1 MKKYIII
8 NILEVIDIKKI
19 LCLTTFIICIIILL
33 SGCKK
38 SEEKPNIDDKISAEI
53 QYLDKEISGFIDI
66 ATGKNE
72 KNYDVQKEK
81 AKTGVSNKNTEDS
94 NSKGNSEEGSEQGS
108 QEDFNQ
114 NSKSSNQQNQSDED
128 EVTIMSM
135 KYNSSNKIEDSQW
148 DELKNSIE
156 KLYTSWTTIEN
167 DLNLKDNIQK
177 DNITNLNK
185 NFDNLLLYAIN
196 KDEKNFIKESIES
209 YANITNIAD
218 QVEYEKNKL
227 YKLQSKNKIFE
238 AYYNVQE
245 NDWISAKNNI
255 NLANSYLEKIGNEI
269 SQMKEGSIALVN
281 QITTVSKMRIFDP
294 RNLKGV
300 LSGISLAPEIMDK
313 INCKVKELY
322 TF

>member
-94 NSKGNSEEGSEQGS
+94 NSKGNSEESSEEGS
-108 QEDFNQ
+108 QEDSNQ
-114 NSKSSNQQNQSDED
+114 NSKSSNQQNQSDEY

-255 NLANSYLEKIGNEI
+255 NLANSYLEKIENLKNRVKVSLKNLSNSVDQNDETVFYIKYEDLINEI
-269 SQMKEGSIALVN
+269 NYIDV
-281 QITTVSKMRIFDP
+281 
-294 RNLKGV
+294 
-300 LSGISLAPEIMDK
+300 
-313 INCKVKELY
+313 
-322 TF
+322 

>member
-1 MKKYIII
+1 M
-8 NILEVIDIKKI
+8 
-19 LCLTTFIICIIILL
+19 TFVICIIILL

-94 NSKGNSEEGSEQGS
+94 NSKGNSEESSEEGS
-108 QEDFNQ
+108 QEDSNQ

-255 NLANSYLEKIGNEI
+255 NLANSYLEKIENLKNRVKVSLKNLSNSVDQNDETVFYIKYEDLINEI
-269 SQMKEGSIALVN
+269 NYIDV
-281 QITTVSKMRIFDP
+281 
-294 RNLKGV
+294 
-300 LSGISLAPEIMDK
+300 
-313 INCKVKELY
+313 
-322 TF
+322 

>member
-1 MKKYIII
+1 VKKYIII

-19 LCLTTFIICIIILL
+19 LCFMTFIICIIILL

-94 NSKGNSEEGSEQGS
+94 NSKGNSEESSEEGS
-108 QEDFNQ
+108 QEDSNQ
-114 NSKSSNQQNQSDED
+114 NSKSSNQQNQSDEY

-245 NDWISAKNNI
+245 NDWISAKNNV
-255 NLANSYLEKIGNEI
+255 NLANSYLEKIENLKNRVKVSLKNLSNSVDQNDETVFYIKYEDLINEI
-269 SQMKEGSIALVN
+269 NYIDV
-281 QITTVSKMRIFDP
+281 
-294 RNLKGV
+294 
-300 LSGISLAPEIMDK
+300 
-313 INCKVKELY
+313 
-322 TF
+322 

>member
-1 MKKYIII
+1 M
-8 NILEVIDIKKI
+8 
-19 LCLTTFIICIIILL
+19 TFIICIIILL

-108 QEDFNQ
+108 QEDSNQ
-114 NSKSSNQQNQSDED
+114 NSKSSNQQNQSDEE

-255 NLANSYLEKIGNEI
+255 NLANSYLEKIGNLKNRVKVSLKNLSNSVDQNDETVFYIKYEDLINEI
-269 SQMKEGSIALVN
+269 NYIDV
-281 QITTVSKMRIFDP
+281 
-294 RNLKGV
+294 
-300 LSGISLAPEIMDK
+300 
-313 INCKVKELY
+313 
-322 TF
+322 

>member
-1 MKKYIII
+1 M
-8 NILEVIDIKKI
+8 
-19 LCLTTFIICIIILL
+19 TFIICIIILL

-94 NSKGNSEEGSEQGS
+94 NSKGNSEESSEQGS
-108 QEDFNQ
+108 QEDSNQ
-114 NSKSSNQQNQSDED
+114 NSKSSNQQNQSDEY

-255 NLANSYLEKIGNEI
+255 NLANSYLEKIENLKNRVKVSLKNLSNSVDQNDETVFYIKYEDLINEI
-269 SQMKEGSIALVN
+269 NYIDV
-281 QITTVSKMRIFDP
+281 
-294 RNLKGV
+294 
-300 LSGISLAPEIMDK
+300 
-313 INCKVKELY
+313 
-322 TF
+322 

>member
-1 MKKYIII
+1 M
-8 NILEVIDIKKI
+8 
-19 LCLTTFIICIIILL
+19 TFITCIIILL
-33 SGCKK
+33 SGWKK
-38 SEEKPNIDDKISAEI
+38 NEEKPNIDDKISAEI

-94 NSKGNSEEGSEQGS
+94 NSKGNSEESSEEGS
-108 QEDFNQ
+108 QEDSNQ
-114 NSKSSNQQNQSDED
+114 NSKSSNQQNQSDEY

-255 NLANSYLEKIGNEI
+255 NLANSYLEKIENLKNRVKVSLKNLSNSVDQNDETVFYIKYEDLINEI
-269 SQMKEGSIALVN
+269 NYIDV
-281 QITTVSKMRIFDP
+281 
-294 RNLKGV
+294 
-300 LSGISLAPEIMDK
+300 
-313 INCKVKELY
+313 
-322 TF
+322 

>member
-1 MKKYIII
+1 M
-8 NILEVIDIKKI
+8 
-19 LCLTTFIICIIILL
+19 TFITCIIILL

-94 NSKGNSEEGSEQGS
+94 NSKGNSEESSEEGS
-108 QEDFNQ
+108 QEDSNQ
-114 NSKSSNQQNQSDED
+114 NSKSSNQQNQSDEY

-255 NLANSYLEKIGNEI
+255 NLANSYLEKIENLKNRVKVSLKNLSNSVDQNDETVFYIKYEDLINEI
-269 SQMKEGSIALVN
+269 NYIDV
-281 QITTVSKMRIFDP
+281 
-294 RNLKGV
+294 
-300 LSGISLAPEIMDK
+300 
-313 INCKVKELY
+313 
-322 TF
+322 

>member
-1 MKKYIII
+1 M
-8 NILEVIDIKKI
+8 
-19 LCLTTFIICIIILL
+19 TFIICIIILL

-94 NSKGNSEEGSEQGS
+94 NSKGNSEESSEEGS
-108 QEDFNQ
+108 QEDSNQ
-114 NSKSSNQQNQSDED
+114 NSKSSNQQNQSDEY

-255 NLANSYLEKIGNEI
+255 NLANSYLEKIENLENRVKASLKNLSNSVDQNDETVFYIKYEDLINEI
-269 SQMKEGSIALVN
+269 NYIDV
-281 QITTVSKMRIFDP
+281 
-294 RNLKGV
+294 
-300 LSGISLAPEIMDK
+300 
-313 INCKVKELY
+313 
-322 TF
+322 

>member
-1 MKKYIII
+1 VKKYIII

-94 NSKGNSEEGSEQGS
+94 NSKGNSKENSEEGSEQGS
-108 QEDFNQ
+108 QEDSNQ

-255 NLANSYLEKIGNEI
+255 NLANSYLEKIGNLKNRVKVSLKNLSNSVDQNDETVFYIKYEDLINEI
-269 SQMKEGSIALVN
+269 NYIDV
-281 QITTVSKMRIFDP
+281 
-294 RNLKGV
+294 
-300 LSGISLAPEIMDK
+300 
-313 INCKVKELY
+313 
-322 TF
+322 

>member
-94 NSKGNSEEGSEQGS
+94 NSKGNSEENSEEGSEQGS
-108 QEDFNQ
+108 QEDSNQ
-114 NSKSSNQQNQSDED
+114 NSKSSNQQNQSNED

-209 YANITNIAD
+209 YANITNIAN

-255 NLANSYLEKIGNEI
+255 NLANSYLEKIGNLKNRVKVSLKNLSNSVDQNDETVFYIKYEDLINEI
-269 SQMKEGSIALVN
+269 NYIDV
-281 QITTVSKMRIFDP
+281 
-294 RNLKGV
+294 
-300 LSGISLAPEIMDK
+300 
-313 INCKVKELY
+313 
-322 TF
+322 

>member
-8 NILEVIDIKKI
+8 NILEVTDIKKI

-94 NSKGNSEEGSEQGS
+94 NSKGNSEESSEEGS
-108 QEDFNQ
+108 QEDSNQ
-114 NSKSSNQQNQSDED
+114 NSKSSNQQNQSDEY

-255 NLANSYLEKIGNEI
+255 NLANSYLEKIENLKNRVKVSLKNLSNSVDQNDETVFYIKYEDLINEI
-269 SQMKEGSIALVN
+269 NYIDV
-281 QITTVSKMRIFDP
+281 
-294 RNLKGV
+294 
-300 LSGISLAPEIMDK
+300 
-313 INCKVKELY
+313 
-322 TF
+322 

>member
-1 MKKYIII
+1 VKKYIII

-94 NSKGNSEEGSEQGS
+94 NSKGNSEESSEEGS
-108 QEDFNQ
+108 QEDSNQ
-114 NSKSSNQQNQSDED
+114 NSKSSNQQNQSDEY

-255 NLANSYLEKIGNEI
+255 NLANSYLEKIGNLKNRVKVSLKNLSNSVDQNDETVFYIKYEDLINEI
-269 SQMKEGSIALVN
+269 NYIDV
-281 QITTVSKMRIFDP
+281 
-294 RNLKGV
+294 
-300 LSGISLAPEIMDK
+300 
-313 INCKVKELY
+313 
-322 TF
+322 

>member
-1 MKKYIII
+1 MKIYIII

-94 NSKGNSEEGSEQGS
+94 NSKGNSEESSEEGS
-108 QEDFNQ
+108 QEDSNQ
-114 NSKSSNQQNQSDED
+114 NSKSSNQQNQSDEY

-255 NLANSYLEKIGNEI
+255 NLANSYLEKIENLKNRVKVSLKNLSNSVDQNDETVFYIKYEDLINEI
-269 SQMKEGSIALVN
+269 NYIDV
-281 QITTVSKMRIFDP
+281 
-294 RNLKGV
+294 
-300 LSGISLAPEIMDK
+300 
-313 INCKVKELY
+313 
-322 TF
+322 

>member
-1 MKKYIII
+1 M
-8 NILEVIDIKKI
+8 
-19 LCLTTFIICIIILL
+19 TFIICIIILL

-108 QEDFNQ
+108 QEDSNQ
-114 NSKSSNQQNQSDED
+114 NSKSSNQQNQSDEE

-167 DLNLKDNIQK
+167 DLNLKENIQK

-255 NLANSYLEKIGNEI
+255 NLANSYLEKIGNLKNRVKVSLKNLSNSVDQNDETVFYIKYEDLINEI
-269 SQMKEGSIALVN
+269 NYIDV
-281 QITTVSKMRIFDP
+281 
-294 RNLKGV
+294 
-300 LSGISLAPEIMDK
+300 
-313 INCKVKELY
+313 
-322 TF
+322 

>member
-8 NILEVIDIKKI
+8 NIVEVIDIKKI

-38 SEEKPNIDDKISAEI
+38 SEEKQNIDDKISAEI

-94 NSKGNSEEGSEQGS
+94 NSKGNSEENPEEGSEEGSKQGSEEGS
-108 QEDFNQ
+108 QEDSNE
-114 NSKSSNQQNQSDED
+114 NSKKSNQQNQSNED

-209 YANITNIAD
+209 YANITDIAD
-218 QVEYEKNKL
+218 QVGYEKNKL
-227 YKLQSKNKIFE
+227 YILQSKNKIFE

-245 NDWISAKNNI
+245 NDWNSAKNNI
-255 NLANSYLEKIGNEI
+255 NLANSYLEKIENLKNRVKVSLKNLSNSVDQNDETVFYIKYEDLINEI
-269 SQMKEGSIALVN
+269 NYIDV
-281 QITTVSKMRIFDP
+281 
-294 RNLKGV
+294 
-300 LSGISLAPEIMDK
+300 
-313 INCKVKELY
+313 
-322 TF
+322 

>member
-1 MKKYIII
+1 M
-8 NILEVIDIKKI
+8 
-19 LCLTTFIICIIILL
+19 TFIICIIILL

-94 NSKGNSEEGSEQGS
+94 NSKGNSEESSEEGS
-108 QEDFNQ
+108 QEDSNQ
-114 NSKSSNQQNQSDED
+114 NSKSSNQQNQSDEY

-255 NLANSYLEKIGNEI
+255 NLANSYLEKIENLKNRVKVSLKNLSNSVDQNDETVFYIKYEDLINEI
-269 SQMKEGSIALVN
+269 I
-281 QITTVSKMRIFDP
+281 
-294 RNLKGV
+294 
-300 LSGISLAPEIMDK
+300 
-313 INCKVKELY
+313 
-322 TF
+322 

>member
-1 MKKYIII
+1 M
-8 NILEVIDIKKI
+8 
-19 LCLTTFIICIIILL
+19 TFIICIIILL

-108 QEDFNQ
+108 QEDSNQ

-255 NLANSYLEKIGNEI
+255 NLANSYLEKIGNLKNRVKVSLKNLSNSVDQNDETVFYIKYEDLINEI
-269 SQMKEGSIALVN
+269 NYIDV
-281 QITTVSKMRIFDP
+281 
-294 RNLKGV
+294 
-300 LSGISLAPEIMDK
+300 
-313 INCKVKELY
+313 
-322 TF
+322 

>member
-1 MKKYIII
+1 M
-8 NILEVIDIKKI
+8 
-19 LCLTTFIICIIILL
+19 TFIICIIILL

-94 NSKGNSEEGSEQGS
+94 NSKGNSEESSEEGS
-108 QEDFNQ
+108 QEDSNQ
-114 NSKSSNQQNQSDED
+114 NSKSSNQQNQSDEN

-255 NLANSYLEKIGNEI
+255 NLANSYLEKIENLKNRVKVSLKNLSNSVDQNDETVFYIKYEDLINEI
-269 SQMKEGSIALVN
+269 NYIDV
-281 QITTVSKMRIFDP
+281 
-294 RNLKGV
+294 
-300 LSGISLAPEIMDK
+300 
-313 INCKVKELY
+313 
-322 TF
+322 

>member
-1 MKKYIII
+1 VKKYIII

-94 NSKGNSEEGSEQGS
+94 NSKGNSEENSEEGSEQGS
-108 QEDFNQ
+108 QEDSNQ

-255 NLANSYLEKIGNEI
+255 NLANSYLEKIGNLKNRVKVSLKNLSNSVDQNDETVFYIKYEDLINEI
-269 SQMKEGSIALVN
+269 NYIDV
-281 QITTVSKMRIFDP
+281 
-294 RNLKGV
+294 
-300 LSGISLAPEIMDK
+300 
-313 INCKVKELY
+313 
-322 TF
+322 

>member
-1 MKKYIII
+1 M
-8 NILEVIDIKKI
+8 
-19 LCLTTFIICIIILL
+19 TFIICIIILL

-81 AKTGVSNKNTEDS
+81 AKTGVSNKNTENS
-94 NSKGNSEEGSEQGS
+94 NSKGNSEESSEEGS
-108 QEDFNQ
+108 QEDSNQ
-114 NSKSSNQQNQSDED
+114 NSKSSNQQNQSDEN

-255 NLANSYLEKIGNEI
+255 NLANSYLEKIGNLKKRVKVSLKNLSNSVDQNDETVFYIKYEDLINEI
-269 SQMKEGSIALVN
+269 NYIDV
-281 QITTVSKMRIFDP
+281 
-294 RNLKGV
+294 
-300 LSGISLAPEIMDK
+300 
-313 INCKVKELY
+313 
-322 TF
+322 

>member
-19 LCLTTFIICIIILL
+19 LCLTTVIICIIILL

-255 NLANSYLEKIGNEI
+255 NLANSYLEKIGNLKNRVKVSLKNLSNSVDQNDETVFYIKYEDLINEI
-269 SQMKEGSIALVN
+269 NYIDV
-281 QITTVSKMRIFDP
+281 
-294 RNLKGV
+294 
-300 LSGISLAPEIMDK
+300 
-313 INCKVKELY
+313 
-322 TF
+322 

>member
-1 MKKYIII
+1 M
-8 NILEVIDIKKI
+8 
-19 LCLTTFIICIIILL
+19 TFIICIIILL

-94 NSKGNSEEGSEQGS
+94 NSKGNSEESSEEGS
-108 QEDFNQ
+108 QEDSNQ
-114 NSKSSNQQNQSDED
+114 NSKSSNQQNQSDEE

-255 NLANSYLEKIGNEI
+255 NLANSYLEKIGNLKNRVKVSLKNLSNSVDQNDETVFYIKYEDLINEI
-269 SQMKEGSIALVN
+269 NYIDV
-281 QITTVSKMRIFDP
+281 
-294 RNLKGV
+294 
-300 LSGISLAPEIMDK
+300 
-313 INCKVKELY
+313 
-322 TF
+322 

>member
-94 NSKGNSEEGSEQGS
+94 NSKGNSEESSEEGS
-108 QEDFNQ
+108 QEDSNQ
-114 NSKSSNQQNQSDED
+114 NSKSSNQQNQSDEY

-255 NLANSYLEKIGNEI
+255 NLANSYLEKIGNLKNRVKVSLKNLSNSVDQNDETVFYIKYEDLINEI
-269 SQMKEGSIALVN
+269 NYIDV
-281 QITTVSKMRIFDP
+281 
-294 RNLKGV
+294 
-300 LSGISLAPEIMDK
+300 
-313 INCKVKELY
+313 
-322 TF
+322 

>member
-1 MKKYIII
+1 M
-8 NILEVIDIKKI
+8 
-19 LCLTTFIICIIILL
+19 TFIICIIILL

-38 SEEKPNIDDKISAEI
+38 SEEKPNIDYKISAEI

-94 NSKGNSEEGSEQGS
+94 NSKGNSEESSEEGS
-108 QEDFNQ
+108 QEDSNQ
-114 NSKSSNQQNQSDED
+114 NSKSSNQQNQSDEY

-255 NLANSYLEKIGNEI
+255 NLANSYLEKIENLKNRVKVSLKNLSNSVDQNDETVFYIKYEDLINEI
-269 SQMKEGSIALVN
+269 NYIDV
-281 QITTVSKMRIFDP
+281 
-294 RNLKGV
+294 
-300 LSGISLAPEIMDK
+300 
-313 INCKVKELY
+313 
-322 TF
+322 